1 MRITSKP
8 LLEIFMIEITGIC
21 NNAYTR
27 IVYWSIACQ
36 SKKWKQPKNPPI
48 GDR

>member
-27 IVYWSIACQ
+27 MFIDQLLAKVKYGNNLKIHQ
-36 SKKWKQPKNPPI
+36 
-48 GDR
+48 